1 VAKTPALIFD
11 PRATTIPVLRYLV
24 AVAEHGHFG
33 RAAAAC
39 AVSQPTLSAQISQWE
54 KRMKVQVFER
64 SGSGAHATAIGERII
79 SEARSLLQGLERLE
93 LAAVSLKAPFFGAVR
108 LGVIPTVGPYL
119 LPLIAPLIETS
130 YPELD
135 MPIRETQTGALLD
148 LLDAG
153 KVDVV
158 LLAEVPDLA
167 QGRTVARLYDEPF
180 YVAVPKGHAL
190 ALQERISAGDLANE
204 RMLLLDEGHC
214 LRDQALEVCRLRDAE
229 DRLGAD
235 WRATSLETLRQM
247 VALRHG
253 CTVLPAL
260 SIDQPHQ
267 EGSGIVARPL
277 SGSRAS
283 RSIVMAWRASDQRS
297 EAYRLLAGMIR
308 KSLPRDRVRVHA

>member
-1 VAKTPALIFD
+1 VAKTPARIFD

-24 AVAEHGHFG
+24 AVAELGHFG

-39 AVSQPTLSAQISQWE
+39 AVSQPTLSAQIAQWE

-64 SGSGAHATAIGERII
+64 SGSGAHPTAIGARIVA
-79 SEARSLLQGLERLE
+79 EAWVLLQGLERLE
-93 LAAVSLKAPFFGAVR
+93 LAAVSLKPPFYGAVR

-119 LPLIAPLIETS
+119 LPVIAPLIERS
-130 YPELD
+130 YPDLD
-135 MPIRETQTGALLD
+135 MPIREAQTGLLLE
-148 LLDAG
+148 LLDAS
-153 KVDVV
+153 KIDVV

-167 QGRTVARLYDEPF
+167 QGRTIARLYDEPF
-180 YVAVPKGHAL
+180 FVAVPKGHAL
-190 ALQERISAGDLANE
+190 ALQERIGASDLAHE
-204 RMLLLDEGHC
+204 RVLLLDEGHC
-214 LRDQALEVCRLRDAE
+214 LRDQALDVCRLRDAE

-260 SIDQPHQ
+260 SIDQPQQ
-267 EGSGIVARPL
+267 EGSAIVVRPL
-277 SGSRAS
+277 AGNRAS
-283 RSIVMAWRASDQRS
+283 RSIVMAWRASDQRA